1 MTCGKVFRVVYNFTS
16 LGQAQQSQSMHI
28 VVQDIIFCTVDC
40 IVYRVRFEI
49 MSEIGGEIGRVLSGT
64 IIRGTLK
71 TPNLSW

>member
-1 MTCGKVFRVVYNFTS
+1 
-16 LGQAQQSQSMHI
+16 MHI